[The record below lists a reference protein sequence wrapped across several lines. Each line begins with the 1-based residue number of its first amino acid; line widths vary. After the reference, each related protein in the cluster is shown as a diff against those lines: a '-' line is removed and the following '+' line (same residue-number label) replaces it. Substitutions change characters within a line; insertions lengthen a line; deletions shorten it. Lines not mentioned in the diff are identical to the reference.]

1 MFGIGWH
8 LSQEPRK
15 TLVNYAP
22 SKKDDETLAIYEDL
36 YNRLPQVAALY
47 RHGLSCLFPG
57 GATAIQNVTDREGV
71 LSFADALDGVSPQRP
86 FANSLTA
93 TKLDFCN
100 FQHMDKDFCP
110 IAYGKWW
117 EAKQVKDGKWS
128 FATDADHS
136 RTSGGEFVWG
146 AYGVGV
152 DFARAH
158 GLVEIFWRGQLDYHG
173 TLHSVDERGYT
184 RWG

>member
-1 MFGIGWH
+1 
-8 LSQEPRK
+8 
-15 TLVNYAP
+15 
-22 SKKDDETLAIYEDL
+22 
-36 YNRLPQVAALY
+36 
-47 RHGLSCLFPG
+47 
-57 GATAIQNVTDREGV
+57 
-71 LSFADALDGVSPQRP
+71 
-86 FANSLTA
+86 
-93 TKLDFCN
+93 
-100 FQHMDKDFCP
+100 MDKDFCP

-152 DFARAH
+152 DFAKFSFSSPSVRLRLISSFHRAH

-184 RWG
+184 RWGTSIQITTQGVNAMKKVWNVEQLAQSGHNVHRLGPKSAARITTAQERVEKAQVGTVSIDSIFILLY